1 MCRRAALSRH
11 KECAYHAMRL
21 SLIVAVARNGVIGN
35 QGQLPWRLSADLK
48 RFKSLT
54 MGHHLIMGRK
64 TFDSLNGR
72 ELPGRITIVLTRSGQ
87 VPPHIQQAATLDEA
101 LQMSAGDD
109 EAFVIGGAEIFA
121 LALPQADRLY
131 ITWVEADVAGDVSL
145 PPIDLTQWRLLEETA
160 VPADA
165 KNEYPTRF
173 CVYERGGGER

>member
-1 MCRRAALSRH
+1 
-11 KECAYHAMRL
+11 MRL

-72 ELPGRITIVLTRSGQ
+72 ELPGRVSLVLSRSGQ
-87 VPPHIQQAATLDEA
+87 VPPQVKQVASLDAA
-101 LQMSAGDD
+101 LQWAAHDD
-109 EAFVIGGAEIFA
+109 EVFVIGGSEIFA
-121 LALPQADRLY
+121 LALPRADRLY
-131 ITWVEADVAGDVSL
+131 VTWVEADVEGDVRM
-145 PPIDLTQWRLLEETA
+145 PPIDLSQWQLAEETP

-173 CVYERGGGER
+173 CVYERK

>member
-1 MCRRAALSRH
+1 
-11 KECAYHAMRL
+11 MRL
-21 SLIVAVARNGVIGN
+21 SLIVAAARNSVIGR

-64 TFDSLNGR
+64 TFDSLEGR

-87 VPPHIQQAATLDEA
+87 VPPHIKQVASLDDA
-101 LQMSAGDD
+101 LQLAAGDD
-109 EAFVIGGAEIFA
+109 EVFVIGGSEIFA
-121 LALPQADRLY
+121 LALPRADRLY
-131 ITWVEADVAGDVSL
+131 VTWVEADVEGDVLL
-145 PPIDLTQWRLLEETA
+145 PPIDLSQWRPLEEIA

-173 CVYERGGGER
+173 CVYERRDGK